1 MDQRYK
7 GKNHD
12 SKSYEPA
19 IRINPHKI
27 FNNVLIDTN
36 DRAVSAGSIT
46 IADTAKVT
54 VKGEWTIV

>member
-1 MDQRYK
+1 MKKEKNKNNFVIGADQVCV
-7 GKNHD
+7 
-12 SKSYEPA
+12 
-19 IRINPHKI
+19 